1 MPVVFVTM
9 MARLLEAASLVWL
22 VGAPTAAAPLEPA
35 FGSKP
40 HLVFILQD
48 DLGHFDVAFSGNKAA
63 ALITANITKLASE
76 GVILNNHY
84 VHWHCSPTRRSF
96 LSGRLPVHHHEQLSD
111 DATDDLDLRYT
122 WISGK
127 LKQAGYQSFWFG
139 KGHTGYK
146 SVAHLPTHNGFD
158 RFVGFLSGSQSYTS
172 TDRWEGDH
180 PLNTDAEFTNPP
192 RVCVPGA
199 VPDDIIETVAQHA
212 RATGPGAV
220 CARALELA
228 CDADRLNHTVCLSC
242 AANQTA
248 KANCTN
254 TEIGRF
260 CSEAPPPRPHPQP
273 PQHNDSNCHADTYST
288 TLYGELCLA
297 AIAAHDKAG
306 PFFLYFPI
314 QAVHGPY
321 DAVPFNPIDDTYMG
335 MLWDSDVYVGAIV
348 NLLKKKAMY
357 ENTLLVYSADNGA
370 GGGPPHLAPG
380 TGTGLNWPLR
390 GEKHTNWEGG
400 LKAAAFVGGGLVPA
414 QLRGTSS
421 DVNCHIV
428 GATFD

>member
-76 GVILNNHY
+76 GVILSSHY

-146 SVAHLPTHNGFD
+146 SMAHLPTHNGFD

-172 TDRWEGDH
+172 T
-180 PLNTDAEFTNPP
+180 
-192 RVCVPGA
+192 V
-199 VPDDIIETVAQHA
+199 
-212 RATGPGAV
+212 
-220 CARALELA
+220 
-228 CDADRLNHTVCLSC
+228 
-242 AANQTA
+242 
-248 KANCTN
+248 
-254 TEIGRF
+254 
-260 CSEAPPPRPHPQP
+260 
-273 PQHNDSNCHADTYST
+273 
-288 TLYGELCLA
+288 
-297 AIAAHDKAG
+297 
-306 PFFLYFPI
+306 
-314 QAVHGPY
+314 
-321 DAVPFNPIDDTYMG
+321 
-335 MLWDSDVYVGAIV
+335 
-348 NLLKKKAMY
+348 
-357 ENTLLVYSADNGA
+357 
-370 GGGPPHLAPG
+370 
-380 TGTGLNWPLR
+380 
-390 GEKHTNWEGG
+390 G
-400 LKAAAFVGGGLVPA
+400 LKPNVL
-414 QLRGTSS
+414 
-421 DVNCHIV
+421 
-428 GATFD
+428 